1 MRRIIAYII
10 AAVMFLGC
18 ATIRPVP
25 VNTETVFNYIDSL
38 VIKDSVRVVELP
50 VERITD
56 IIPIYDTLE
65 LETSL
70 AGSKTW
76 LDTTFHMLRGEIHNK
91 PQASLPTPYEEHIVY
106 RDSTVTKEVPVEVE
120 KIVTVHPKYEPW
132 LWIYVIVSILA
143 VGLYIYIKNVGFPLI
158 HK

>member
-1 MRRIIAYII
+1 M
-10 AAVMFLGC
+10 MLGC
-18 ATIRPVP
+18 RVIKEIPVETKIVYEYRDSTI
-25 VNTETVFNYIDSL
+25 
-38 VIKDSVRVVELP
+38 IKDSIRPIDLP
-50 VERITD
+50 VERIID
-56 IIPIYDTLE
+56 IKPIYDTLE

-70 AGSKTW
+70 AASKTW